1 MAKRQLK
8 TLRQR
13 AEIQFK
19 SELQKLKKQDKGNC
33 PPGWQ
38 LSPASVV
45 HYIMGDGEIKPKYIG
60 DRSKIEMAV
69 ATLASGRALLLMG
82 VPGTAKTV
90 LAEHLS
96 AAISGDS
103 THIVQGTSGMYEDA
117 LKYSWNY
124 AELLA
129 RGPSET
135 ALVVSPILKAM
146 QNGKIARIEELTRIP
161 SDVQDALLMI
171 LSEKSLPIPEL
182 NTSISAV
189 EGFNLIATANEKDR
203 GVNELSAALQ
213 RRLNTIH
220 MPLPESLEEE
230 VEIVLAGISSPSSNS
245 NKHSKKI
252 KRDIEQLVQMFRE
265 LRSGITADG
274 EKRFPPPQSTLSA
287 AEAIAVIQSAIA
299 YGNNFQNG
307 KVTPE
312 SLTLAMT
319 GTVIKHSDRDRKA
332 WTEYTERVLKHRE
345 DWEDWYKACRK
356 QIRPDS

>member
-1 MAKRQLK
+1 MAKKQLK
-8 TLRQR
+8 PLRQG

-19 SELQKLKKQDKGNC
+19 KEIQALKKQDSGHR

-38 LSPASVV
+38 LSPAAVV
-45 HYIMGDGEIKPKYIG
+45 QYIIGDKSIPPKYIG

-90 LAEHLS
+90 LAEHLA

-129 RGPSET
+129 RGPSEA
-135 ALVVSPILKAM
+135 ALIPSPVLKAM
-146 QNGKIARIEELTRIP
+146 QEGKIARIEELTRIP

-182 NTSISAV
+182 NTSVAAV

-220 MPLPESLEEE
+220 MPLPASLEEE
-230 VEIVLAGISSPSSNS
+230 VDIVLAGIEPPSSKAK
-245 NKHSKKI
+245 KHSKKMQ
-252 KRDIEQLVQMFRE
+252 RDIEQLVQMFRE

-274 EKRFPPPQSTLSA
+274 ETQFPSPQSTLSA
-287 AEAIAVIQSAIA
+287 AEAIAVIQSAMA
-299 YGNNFQNG
+299 YSQNFQDG
-307 KVTPE
+307 ELSPQ
-312 SLTLAMT
+312 SLSLAMT

-332 WTEYTERVLKHRE
+332 WHEYIERVLKNRA
-345 DWEDWYKACRK
+345 DWTDWYKACVD
-356 QIRPDS
+356 QILPDA